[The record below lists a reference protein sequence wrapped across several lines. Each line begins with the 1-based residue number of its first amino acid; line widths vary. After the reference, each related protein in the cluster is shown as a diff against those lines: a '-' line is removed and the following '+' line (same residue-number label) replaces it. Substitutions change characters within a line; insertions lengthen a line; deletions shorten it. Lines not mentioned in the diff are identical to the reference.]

1 MKSKV
6 AIAELDG
13 NVQGSLNRALS
24 LVGNIDDLN
33 TKDRTVVIKVG
44 VLDPQMGAHSTVDT
58 VGAIVNCFSQASGTF
73 LAEPD
78 NYMGKALERLQI
90 WKTLFS
96 DRAMPFSLSDDPQTR
111 KVTIAGDEINLSHV
125 LFKPNVLVST
135 HILRDYEKGSLIKNL
150 FGLMPQRTKAK
161 YHRKLNT
168 VLLDLYEAV
177 SGIDLAVL
185 DATYSY
191 FMGEATP
198 DTLKDPS
205 QCRVKTNTL
214 IVGRD
219 AVAVETVGAVLAGMN
234 PRKMPLLQ
242 KAAERGFGE
251 CDLSNV
257 EVVGRSFGE
266 VREEFSAALEAMR
279 EKWSKH

>member
-6 AIAELDG
+6 AIVELDS
-13 NVQGSLNRALS
+13 NVQGCLSRALS
-24 LVGNIDDLN
+24 LVGNTDNLN

-44 VLDPQMGAHSTVDT
+44 VFDPKMGAHSTVDT
-58 VGAIVNCFSQASGTF
+58 VGAIVNCFSQASEIF
-73 LAEPD
+73 LAESD
-78 NYMGKALERLQI
+78 NYVGKALERLQI

-96 DRAMPFSLSDDPQTR
+96 DRVMPFSLSDDSQTR
-111 KVTIAGDEINLSHV
+111 KVTIAGEEMNLSHV

-177 SGIDLAVL
+177 GGIDLAVL

-198 DTLKDPS
+198 NTLKDPS

-214 IVGRD
+214 IIGQD

-251 CDLSNV
+251 CDLSGI
-257 EVVGRSFGE
+257 EVVGSSFGE
-266 VREEFSAALEAMR
+266 VKEKFSAALEAMK
-279 EKWSKH
+279 KWCKH